1 MSRWDA
7 GAGVVELP
15 DGRRVR
21 GASARR
27 PRSGPRADFTVY
39 LLARDPGTD
48 GTTSRWVRWP
58 DFGLPAST
66 EDAVAALREAHARAA
81 AERVEVACAGG
92 IGRTGTALAVLAVL
106 GGVAP
111 DDAVGWVRAHY
122 HPRAVETRRQ
132 RRWVSTAA
140 AQLLR

>member
-92 IGRTGTALAVLAVL
+92 IGRTGTARSEEHTSELQSRPHLVC
-106 GGVAP
+106 
-111 DDAVGWVRAHY
+111 R
-122 HPRAVETRRQ
+122 
-132 RRWVSTAA
+132 
-140 AQLLR
+140 

>member
-21 GASARR
+21 GARARR

-39 LLARDPGTD
+39 LLARDPSPD
-48 GTTSRWVRWP
+48 GATSGGVGWP
-58 DFGLPAST
+58 AFGWPASP

-81 AERVEVACAGG
+81 AGRVEVACAGG

-122 HPRAVETRRQ
+122 HPRAVE
-132 RRWVSTAA
+132 
-140 AQLLR
+140 

>member
-21 GASARR
+21 GASARH
-27 PRSGPRADFTVY
+27 PRSGPRADFTVH

-140 AQLLR
+140 EHLG